1 MPQPKA
7 TLKDIAHT
15 LGVSTTTVHRALNG
29 KQGVSDEVSLQ
40 IRQLAAQMGYKTNY
54 MASALKRKDIHFAV
68 ALPKPTL
75 DDRYYY
81 LNLWQGVR
89 RFFSEITEFSAE
101 PLEFHYPLT
110 PDGNGMALK
119 QIYEQHCGDISGLIT
134 IAVEH
139 NQSSYFLEKLA
150 GRGVPILLIGADMY
164 QDLRLCCVK
173 AYDELAGSL
182 AAELLCSFYP
192 RDFAETIILTG
203 NPTGDFPMP
212 DQAKN
217 AAGFV
222 QYLRTH
228 APNARILTAYSPVSH
243 HSGNQVRALLAQHP
257 EVYAIYSTSAR
268 HTVQMCQVL
277 ETMELSGRIRLIGND
292 RFPESEEYLAKGTL
306 SAIIDKKIMKQ
317 SYQASQ
323 ILFNYVLKGEYPS
336 SSTVYVE
343 PSILLHSCMDFTA
356 HG

>member
-1 MPQPKA
+1 
-7 TLKDIAHT
+7 
-15 LGVSTTTVHRALNG
+15 
-29 KQGVSDEVSLQ
+29 
-40 IRQLAAQMGYKTNY
+40 
-54 MASALKRKDIHFAV
+54 
-68 ALPKPTL
+68 
-75 DDRYYY
+75 
-81 LNLWQGVR
+81 
-89 RFFSEITEFSAE
+89 
-101 PLEFHYPLT
+101 
-110 PDGNGMALK
+110 
-119 QIYEQHCGDISGLIT
+119 
-134 IAVEH
+134 
-139 NQSSYFLEKLA
+139 
-150 GRGVPILLIGADMY
+150 
-164 QDLRLCCVK
+164 
-173 AYDELAGSL
+173 
-182 AAELLCSFYP
+182 
-192 RDFAETIILTG
+192 
-203 NPTGDFPMP
+203 MP

-217 AAGFV
+217 AAGFE